1 MPRGLSSSIT
11 TELQNQNIKPIVLVE
26 ILFPTPQRITNHYKD
41 ITFNSNTYT
50 ASGHLLSITT
60 KAENSE
66 VDTSQFQV
74 ELSGVDN
81 AFISIVL
88 NNVVSNDNVNI
99 DIASEFRYRNLK
111 FNSKNLYVFVSQSG
125 ETADT
130 AAALEICKKN
140 KVKTCSIV
148 NVIESTIARNSDWV
162 LPIHAGPEIG
172 VASTK
177 AFTTQLVALMLLIIV
192 LGKNFEISEE
202 NENFR
207 INTETDNQLN
217 FAIELLTG

>member
-60 KAENSE
+60 KAENAE
-66 VDTSQFQV
+66 VDTSNFQI
-74 ELSGVDN
+74 ELSGADN

-99 DIASEFRYRNLK
+99 DIAFLDSSDAIIDSFTYDKGFLDSFSIDTDKAILILNCSSHFAYFSRVQGRKTNTGSQQRFFTGDVGFEF
-111 FNSKNLYVFVSQSG
+111 
-125 ETADT
+125 
-130 AAALEICKKN
+130 AALTLDDLKWGR
-140 KVKTCSIV
+140 
-148 NVIESTIARNSDWV
+148 A
-162 LPIHAGPEIG
+162 
-172 VASTK
+172 
-177 AFTTQLVALMLLIIV
+177 
-192 LGKNFEISEE
+192 
-202 NENFR
+202 
-207 INTETDNQLN
+207 
-217 FAIELLTG
+217 

>member
-60 KAENSE
+60 KAENAE
-66 VDTSQFQV
+66 VDTSNFQI
-74 ELSGVDN
+74 ELSGADN

-99 DIASEFRYRNLK
+99 DIAFLDSSDAIIDSFTYCL
-111 FNSKNLYVFVSQSG
+111 LYTSPSPR
-125 ETADT
+125 DD
-130 AAALEICKKN
+130 
-140 KVKTCSIV
+140 
-148 NVIESTIARNSDWV
+148 R
-162 LPIHAGPEIG
+162 
-172 VASTK
+172 
-177 AFTTQLVALMLLIIV
+177 
-192 LGKNFEISEE
+192 
-202 NENFR
+202 
-207 INTETDNQLN
+207 
-217 FAIELLTG
+217 